1 MTEILF
7 NEERNKRAVS
17 NFGNPYR
24 FLKLAQKA
32 ERGEEITF
40 VTIGGSITT
49 SCNASCFENHY
60 GCLVEN
66 WLKENFPNAKIKFI
80 SAGIGATGSLVGV
93 HRLDRDVL
101 CHNPDFVL
109 VEFSV
114 NDGLNGFAAEE
125 YYDNLIYKILNFK
138 TSPAV
143 LCVGMVDENGGSA
156 QESHLKVAKHYDI
169 PYLSYKDAVWQDLEN
184 GTLKWSTLS
193 NDGVHPI
200 DAGHKLIADLVNDCL
215 KKSLKMNI
223 ADFNDIKCDKPFTN
237 LKYQNAKIYHAGQ
250 LEPSDFGCFV
260 IEDILVNE
268 VKGVWVANTGG
279 EPLKFELENVSNIF
293 LSFERTNKGN
303 GGKAVAEVGGVKTEM
318 DSDFTGGWGVYYNST
333 KVYESETPGDVTL
346 TITPDLEEGKRFAL
360 VGILV
365 S

>member
-7 NEERNKRAVS
+7 NEIRNKRAVL

-32 ERGEEITF
+32 QRGEEITF

-66 WLKENFPNAKIKFI
+66 WLKENLPSAKIKFV

-101 CHNPDFVL
+101 VHNPDFVL

-114 NDGLNGFAAEE
+114 NDGLSGFAAEE

-169 PYLSYKDAVWQDLEN
+169 PYLSYRDAVWPDIEN

-200 DAGHKLIADLVNDCL
+200 DAGHKLVADLVNDCL
-215 KKSLKMNI
+215 GKSFKMDI
-223 ADFNDIKCDKPFTN
+223 VDFEDIKCHKPLTN

-250 LEPSDFGCFV
+250 LNPTNFGCFK
-260 IEDILVNE
+260 IEEVWVNN
-268 VKGVWVANTGG
+268 VKDGWVANTGG
-279 EPLKFELENVSNIF
+279 EALTFEFENVSNIF
-293 LSFERTNKGN
+293 LQFERTNKGN
-303 GGKAVAEVGGVKTEM
+303 GGKAVAEVNGVKTQM

-333 KVYESETPGDVTL
+333 KVYESETPSNVTL

>member
-24 FLKLAQKA
+24 FLKLLQKA
-32 ERGEEITF
+32 NRGEEITF

-49 SCNASCFENHY
+49 SCNASCFKNHY
-60 GCLVEN
+60 GCLVES
-66 WLKENFPNAKIKFI
+66 WLKENLPKAKIKFV

-114 NDGLNGFAAEE
+114 NDGLNGFTAEE
-125 YYDNLIYKILNFK
+125 YYDNLIHKILNFK
-138 TSPAV
+138 TRPAV

-169 PYLSYKDAVWQDLEN
+169 PYLSYKDAVWTDIEN

-200 DAGHKLIADLVNDCL
+200 DAGHKLVADLVCDCID
-215 KKSLKMNI
+215 KSFRMDI
-223 ADFNDIKCDKPFTN
+223 SDFDDVKCDEPFTN

-250 LEPSDFGCFV
+250 IEPESYGCFA
-260 IEDILVNE
+260 IEEGYVNN
-268 VKGVWVANTGG
+268 VKENWIANENGQALTF
-279 EPLKFELENVSNIF
+279 KLENVSNIF
-293 LSFERTNKGN
+293 LQFERTNRGN
-303 GGKAVAEVGGVKTEM
+303 GGKAVADANGVKTEM

-333 KVYESETPGDVTL
+333 KVYESETPQDVTL

-360 VGILV
+360 VGLLI